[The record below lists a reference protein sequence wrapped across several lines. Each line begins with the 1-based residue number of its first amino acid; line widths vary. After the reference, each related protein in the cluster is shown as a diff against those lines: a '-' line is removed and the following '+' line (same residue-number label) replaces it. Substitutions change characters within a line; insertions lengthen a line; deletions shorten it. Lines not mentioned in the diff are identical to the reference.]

1 MALLNSLPRL
11 SRSSLALLVILA
23 STAPSADSQQ
33 PRSAGSPLAGT
44 SWQLVR
50 FQGGDGAVLTPDDGS
65 KYTVAFDK
73 TGNLS
78 ARIDCNRGRGTW
90 ASSGPGALQLSPLA
104 LTRAMC
110 PPGSL
115 HDQIARQWSNIRSY
129 VMKDGHLFLSL
140 MADGGIYEF
149 GAVTTQAPSGPPPS
163 GLAPSGSAPSGSFKS
178 PVSSKG
184 PITWICGQGT
194 AATDLLR
201 VTFYETQ
208 PSMALLEHGGTA
220 RPAFQVKAASGSR
233 YEGDGV
239 QFWEA
244 RGEATLTW
252 MGAASTCKPK

>member
-1 MALLNSLPRL
+1 MALLNSLPLL
-11 SRSSLALLVILA
+11 SRSLALLVVVT
-23 STAPSADSQQ
+23 STTPAATSQPS
-33 PRSAGSPLAGT
+33 RSAGSPLAGT

-65 KYTVAFDK
+65 KYTIAFDR
-73 TGNLS
+73 TGNLP

-104 LTRAMC
+104 LTRARC

-129 VMKDGHLFLSL
+129 VMRDGHLFLSL

-149 GAVTTQAPSGPPPS
+149 APVTIQAP
-163 GLAPSGSAPSGSFKS
+163 AVSAPSAPLKS
-178 PVSSKG
+178 PVPFKG
-184 PITWICGQGT
+184 PVTWICGQGT
-194 AATDLLR
+194 AAPDEMR
-201 VTFYETQ
+201 VTSYETQ
-208 PSMALLEHGGTA
+208 PPMVLLERGYVA

-239 QFWEA
+239 LFWEA
-244 RGEATLTW
+244 RGEATLNW